1 MKRMLIALILAAACS
16 WMSVRATAE
25 LEVVTTDTSLADIAK
40 RVGGNLV
47 HVESLSRGT
56 DDPHAVEPRPSMV
69 VKLAHADVFARIG
82 MDLDMWADPLLER
95 CGNPKVMR
103 NGKGYADCSARLR
116 VLEVPSGK
124 LDPSMGDIHIYGNPH
139 YLLDPANGILAAGNI
154 AAALIRVDPAHQP
167 EYHQR
172 FMAFGNEIK
181 DHLAKWEAALA
192 PYRGQEVV
200 VYHKTWAYF
209 MDRFGLKEA
218 AAIEPKPGLAPS
230 LGHVNSVINKMKAE
244 GIHVILVES
253 FRSDRF
259 PNMIVEKTGARVAK
273 VPIAVDAEPGVDTY
287 FKLFDTIV
295 SRLAAALK

>member
-1 MKRMLIALILAAACS
+1 MKRIALVLVLAGL
-16 WMSVRATAE
+16 WFGTARPVPAE
-25 LEVVTTDTSLADIAK
+25 IQVITTDTNLADIAK

-69 VKLAHADVFARIG
+69 VKVAHADVFARIG
-82 MDLDMWADPLLER
+82 MDLDMWADPILDKA
-95 CGNPKVMR
+95 GNAKILKG
-103 NGKGYADCSARLR
+103 GKGYADCSARLR
-116 VLEVPSGK
+116 VLEVPTGK
-124 LDPSMGDIHIYGNPH
+124 LDPSMGDIHVYGNPH

-172 FMAFGNEIK
+172 FLAFGNEIK
-181 DHLAKWEAALA
+181 DHLARWQAALA
-192 PYRGQEVV
+192 PYRGREVV

-209 MDRFGLKEA
+209 MDRFGFKEA
-218 AAIEPKPGLAPS
+218 AAIEPRPGLAPS
-230 LGHVNSVINKMKAE
+230 PGHVNDLVNKMKAE
-244 GIHVILVES
+244 GIHTVLVES

-259 PNMIVEKTGARVAK
+259 PNLIVEKTGAKVAK

-295 SRLAAALK
+295 SRFAAALK